1 MQLTTLCRGF
11 ACCAA
16 TVVLVVLGI
25 LLAASS
31 ARATIVRF
39 TMEGNSTSL
48 GQIDVRFYDT
58 ATPFSVANFLN
69 YQGEEKYDGTF
80 IHRSVPGFVI
90 QGGGFS
96 YDAGTNT
103 APPVETDPPVVNEFG
118 ISNLRGT
125 VSYAKNASSAD
136 SATSQFFFNL
146 ADNSGNLD
154 NQNGGFTVFG
164 RVLGDGMDTVD
175 AIAELPI
182 ANLDGGGVFSTVPV
196 MNVSGGLAENLVF
209 ISSVEVLDFA
219 EGDYNFDGVVDAAD
233 FTVWRDAE
241 GSTTVAEPD
250 GNGDGVVDML
260 DYNLWKSNFGTTTV
274 SGASSATTVPE
285 PTGLGLFLAW
295 LLGSMAWGCRWFA
308 TGSSAKQGWDKTALR

>member
-1 MQLTTLCRGF
+1 MRLTTLCRRF

-16 TVVLVVLGI
+16 TVVLVVLGT
-25 LLAASS
+25 LLTAPNAW
-31 ARATIVRF
+31 ATIVRF

-69 YQGEEKYDGTF
+69 YQGDGKYDGTF

-96 YDAGTNT
+96 YDASTNT

-118 ISNLRGT
+118 MSNLRGA
-125 VSYAKNASSAD
+125 VSYAKSAGSAD

-146 ADNSGNLD
+146 ADNSQNLD

-175 AIAELPI
+175 AIAALPI
-182 ANLDGGGVFSTVPV
+182 YDLDGGGVFSSVPA
-196 MNVSGGLAENLVF
+196 MNVTGGLGANLVF
-209 ISSVEVLDFA
+209 VSSVEVLDFA
-219 EGDYNFDGVVDAAD
+219 EGDYNFDGVIDAAD
-233 FTVWRDAE
+233 FTVWRDAV

-250 GNGDGVVDML
+250 GNGDGVVDTL
-260 DYNLWKSNFGTTTV
+260 DYNLWKSNFETNAG
-274 SGASSATTVPE
+274 SGAPSATTVPE

-295 LLGSMAWGCRWFA
+295 LIGSMAWGCRWFA
-308 TGSSAKQGWDKTALR
+308 TGSSAK